1 MTFNLFSVI
10 QLLDKDLQT
19 ATADQS
25 IFMTFN
31 NKEIVAIAKRKGNLY
46 KMIFRQEKSAS
57 CMLTV
62 SVKTWHER
70 LAHQNVK
77 YVRDFLK
84 KNSIKYVDDWD
95 NYVCEGCIYGKHYR
109 ISHSTNN
116 KIASKPLDL
125 IHVHLCEMNTKSL
138 REAKYFLLFKDDF
151 SHIRIVYFLKT
162 KDETTDKLNAFMRMI
177 ENQFERKIKCL

>member
-10 QLLDKDLQT
+10 QLLDKGYLQT

-25 IFMTFN
+25 IFMTFD
-31 NKEIVAIAKRKGNLY
+31 NKEIIAIAKRKGNLY
-46 KMIFRQEKSAS
+46 KMMFRQEKSAS

-77 YVRDFLK
+77 YVRNFLK

-95 NYVCEGCIYGKHYR
+95 NYMCLKAAF
-109 ISHSTNN
+109 T
-116 KIASKPLDL
+116 ASITVSL
-125 IHVHLCEMNTKSL
+125 IQQT
-138 REAKYFLLFKDDF
+138 
-151 SHIRIVYFLKT
+151 I
-162 KDETTDKLNAFMRMI
+162 KLQVNLWI
-177 ENQFERKIKCL
+177 